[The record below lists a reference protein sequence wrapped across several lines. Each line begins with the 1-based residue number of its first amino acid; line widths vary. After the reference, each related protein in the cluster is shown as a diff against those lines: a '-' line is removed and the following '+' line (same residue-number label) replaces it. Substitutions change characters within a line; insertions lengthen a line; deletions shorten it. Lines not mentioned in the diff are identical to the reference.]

1 MGLQPAT
8 HCIGDKGLDCVLTAI
23 EYTLEKSREHGM
35 TAREQADRDPF
46 RIIHAQMATDD
57 MIRRMQKL
65 PVVLDL
71 QPVFLETDMHWA
83 VERIGPERA
92 AYSYRWE
99 TYRKA
104 GLILT
109 GGSDCPVEPFSPWL
123 NIYTAVARKD
133 FHRCPEGGY
142 QPEEK
147 MSVYDAVC
155 MFTKNLHYAAGQDGV
170 LGTLEP
176 GKFADMVVIDRDI
189 FKIPADEIMDIQVEK
204 TYLAGR
210 EVYSK

>member
-1 MGLQPAT
+1 MIVLDYRDSRPLYQQVKDNLAT
-8 HCIGDKGLDCVLTAI
+8 YQEAKPLNQQEMELVLSVA
-23 EYTLEKSREHGM
+23 
-35 TAREQADRDPF
+35 
-46 RIIHAQMATDD
+46 DD

-155 MFTKNLHYAAGQDGV
+155 MFTKNLHYAAGQDAV